1 MKWVLAHFKM
11 LLLGLESIIKQIKYK
26 ESNIIGLFKEKDNPP
41 QSPPWGVIKC
51 QIEKLLCFYLVGIR
65 CFGGSEAL
73 SLNISEK
80 HSLCRFSKY

>member
-1 MKWVLAHFKM
+1 MKWVLGHFKM

-41 QSPPWGVIKC
+41 QSPPWGVIRC

-65 CFGGSEAL
+65 CFGGSFSEYIRKPQ
-73 SLNISEK
+73 SLQI
-80 HSLCRFSKY
+80 